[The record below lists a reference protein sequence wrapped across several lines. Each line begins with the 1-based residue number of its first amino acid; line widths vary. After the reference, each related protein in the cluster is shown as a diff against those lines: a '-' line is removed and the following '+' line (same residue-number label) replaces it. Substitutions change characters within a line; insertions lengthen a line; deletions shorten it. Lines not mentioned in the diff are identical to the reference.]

1 MRGVVEIWRGDEKI
15 LEGPNMLVDGAGALL
30 ADIMTVSPSLS
41 GVEDQAT
48 SSILDA
54 SNYMIQAMSFGT
66 ASEAF
71 QKSSR
76 DLFDHPYLKLERME
90 QVVRTIQ
97 RTGLRETGAF
107 RTIPKFIDPDNPS
120 VYPLSGIVNDLFVDS
135 LDPSIPV
142 LATNTNVSATVPI
155 DGVDIAISSIFPG
168 NGQHVNFMPSA
179 IRNAVTSSTVFSTS
193 AEIVG
198 ALMGSFPGGDGD
210 PGGAVYF
217 TSPFDGQVG
226 IGHLSSG
233 SFPNSVSSMDVSGFL
248 TTAMS
253 SVPDGAK
260 YPMVDIASGLCL
272 SAPIEQTNQ
281 GFPFVEYSTMLS
293 KDDVHSLNW
302 FGGIFSLGLWTI
314 DIKQSLLNGNTAPFA
329 FSVLDN
335 PRKYKLF
342 CRKISSKDL
351 TYIDKFIHYQDL
363 TIKWRIHF
371 R

>member
-1 MRGVVEIWRGDEKI
+1 MRGVVEIWRGDERI

-41 GVEDQAT
+41 GVEDHAT
-48 SSILDA
+48 SSLLDT

-76 DLFDHPYLKLERME
+76 DLNDLKLEDME
-90 QVVRTIQ
+90 QVIRTIQ
-97 RTGLRETGAF
+97 RTGLNETGMF
-107 RTIPKFIDPDNPS
+107 RS
-120 VYPLSGIVNDLFVDS
+120 VLEKITPQPPTRVVNELFVDS

-142 LATNTNVSATVPI
+142 LAVNSDVSAAIPVNGR
-155 DGVDIAISSIFPG
+155 DYAISSVFPG

-179 IRNAVTSSTVFSTS
+179 IRNAVTSSTIFSTS
-193 AEIVG
+193 AEVIG
-198 ALMGSFPGGDGD
+198 ALMGSFPGGD
-210 PGGAVYF
+210 PSGAYYF
-217 TSPFDGQVG
+217 NSRYGGQVG
-226 IGHLSSG
+226 LGVLSSG
-233 SFPNSVSSMDVSGFL
+233 SFPNTVSSMDISGFL

-253 SVPDGAK
+253 SVPHGSYTMADLS
-260 YPMVDIASGLCL
+260 SGLCL
-272 SAPIEQTNQ
+272 SAPEEQTNQ
-281 GFPFVEYSTMLS
+281 GFTLVEYSTQLS

-302 FGGIFSLGLWTI
+302 FGGLFTLGLWTI
-314 DIKQSLLNGNTAPFA
+314 DIKKSLLNGNTPPFE

-335 PRKYKLF
+335 PRKYRLF
-342 CRKISSKDL
+342 CRKMSSRDL
-351 TYIDKFIHYQDL
+351 TYIDDYRQYEDL